1 MTAQQTRWRLGVA
14 SYPRMLPWLC
24 GCFLS
29 IAATAQP
36 NPLTLP
42 KALSLARQHYPALQ
56 AKEKAVDVAV
66 EGVTQ
71 TRTQRL
77 PSLKVSE
84 QLNYGTT
91 NATAGI
97 LLPYGTVIPTTGTF
111 TNEANYRGTF
121 GSITTLYGEWA
132 PITFGQYQA
141 RLNEAK
147 EAVKVAVADLANDA
161 FTQQVRV
168 VQTYLELLAIERY
181 RQVQR
186 QDLDRVTTLGQIVGR
201 LTKNGLRPG
210 VDTEFANA
218 EVAKAKL
225 ALFEAQDR
233 EVRLR
238 TQLATLL
245 GSAVQDWSLD
255 SAYIT
260 RMPAPPVPDAD
271 SSGLHPQIGLLRQ
284 SIRLT
289 EARTNT
295 LRKSYRPQ
303 IALLGGAWAR
313 GSGIGA
319 NGDVNWGVGGLPPNR
334 LNYAVGVGLTFN
346 VLDYARIRSLVR
358 QESLRSQSQQDDL
371 RQAKLELD
379 NQVSLADQRLQL
391 ARLQAEQAP
400 VLLRAAVR
408 AYRQQTLLYDGGLGD
423 LTALTQALYTLRKA
437 ETDQLLI
444 TNQAWQTLLSKTAA
458 TGDFS
463 LFFNALRP

>member
-1 MTAQQTRWRLGVA
+1 MTAQPIRWRLGEA
-14 SYPRMLPWLC
+14 SFQRVLLWLC
-24 GCFLS
+24 GCLLS
-29 IAATAQP
+29 TAAMAQP
-36 NPLTLP
+36 NPLTLQE
-42 KALSLARQHYPALQ
+42 ALRLARQNYPALK
-56 AKEKAVDVAV
+56 AKEKAVDVAR
-66 EGVTQ
+66 EGVAQ

-97 LLPYGTVIPTTGTF
+97 LLPFGTVIPTTGTF
-111 TNEANYRGTF
+111 ANEASYRGTF
-121 GSITTLYGEWA
+121 GSITTLYSEWA

-141 RLNEAK
+141 RLDEAQQ
-147 EAVKVAVADLANDA
+147 AVNVAVADLANDA

-168 VQTYLELLAIERY
+168 TQTYLELLAIERY

-186 QDLDRVTTLGQIVGR
+186 QDVDRVTTLGQIVGR

-225 ALFEAQDR
+225 ALFAAQDR
-233 EVRLR
+233 EARLR

-245 GSAVQDWSLD
+245 GTSAQNWQLD

-260 RMPAPPVPDAD
+260 RLPSSVYLD
-271 SSGLHPQIGLLRQ
+271 SSATLHPQLGLLQ
-284 SIRLT
+284 QAIRLT
-289 EARTNT
+289 DARTST

-303 IALLGGAWAR
+303 VALLGGTWAR

-319 NGDVNWGVGGLPPNR
+319 NGDINWGVGGLPPNR
-334 LNYAVGVGLTFN
+334 LNYALGIGLTFN
-346 VLDYARIRSLVR
+346 ILDYARIRSQVR
-358 QESLRSQSQQDDL
+358 QESIRSQQQQDDF
-371 RQAKLELD
+371 RQARLELD

-391 ARLQAEQAP
+391 AQQQAEQAP
-400 VLLRAAVR
+400 VQLRAAAR

-423 LTALTQALYTLRKA
+423 LTALTQALYNLRKA

-458 TGDFS
+458 TGDFAP
-463 LFFNALRP
+463 FFNALRP

>member
-1 MTAQQTRWRLGVA
+1 MR
-14 SYPRMLPWLC
+14 
-24 GCFLS
+24 
-29 IAATAQP
+29 
-36 NPLTLP
+36 
-42 KALSLARQHYPALQ
+42 LARQHYPALL
-56 AKEKAVDVAV
+56 AKEKNVALAI
-66 EGVTQ
+66 EGVSQ
-71 TRTQRL
+71 IRTQRL

-91 NATAGI
+91 NATAGV
-97 LLPYGTVIPTTGTF
+97 LLPYGTVIPTTGTL
-111 TNEANYRGTF
+111 ANDASYRGTF
-121 GSITTLYGEWA
+121 GSITTLYGEWT

-141 RLNEAK
+141 RLNEANV
-147 EAVKVAVADLANDA
+147 AVKTAAADLANDA
-161 FTQQVRV
+161 FAQQVRV
-168 VQTYLELLAIERY
+168 AQTYLELLAIERFG
-181 RQVQR
+181 QVQQ
-186 QDLDRVTTLGQIVGR
+186 QDVNRVKTLGQIVGR

-238 TQLATLL
+238 TRLATLL
-245 GSAVQDWSLD
+245 GSAVQDWVLD

-260 RMPAPPVPDAD
+260 RMPSMPVLDTT
-271 SSGLHPQIGLLRQ
+271 STGLHPQLGLLQR
-284 SIRLT
+284 SIQLT
-289 EARTNT
+289 DARTNT
-295 LRKSYRPQ
+295 LQKSYRPQ

-319 NGDVNWGVGGLPPNR
+319 NGDINWGVGGLPPTR
-334 LNYAVGVGLTFN
+334 LNYALGIGLTFN
-346 VLDYARIRSLVR
+346 ILDHARIRSQVR
-358 QESLRSQSQQDDL
+358 QESLRLQSQQDNF

-391 ARLQAEQAP
+391 ARLQAEQTP
-400 VLLRAAVR
+400 VQLRAAAR